1 MSRLKVKESLKVRK
15 KMAKLIEITGK
26 ALSGEWGKDDETGN
40 GVPVLRTTNF
50 TNEGIIDYN
59 SVVTRTITKKNIG
72 EKFLRKGDIIIEK
85 SGGSDKFPVGR
96 VVYFD
101 GDDNTYLFNNFTGL
115 LRVKEPKMWYPRY
128 VFYSLFANYKRG
140 GTRMFENKTT
150 GLHNLKTDDYVSRY
164 EVTEIDM
171 IEQVSVCDKLDKLY
185 EIINERKQQLELLDE
200 LVKARFVE
208 MFGDTGTN
216 PLGWEEHR
224 LDEFIDFLTSGSRG
238 WAQYFV
244 DNKNELFL
252 TIKNVKNNHITLEN
266 IQYINAPNNKE
277 ADRTKVKAGD
287 LLISI
292 TADIGRT
299 GVVDNNIAEC
309 GAYINQHLSLVR
321 LDKTKIN
328 PLYVSYFLE
337 TEGGRRQFES
347 KNQNGVKAGLNFD
360 AIKSLKILV
369 PPLVKQNIYL
379 DFVHQID
386 KSKVAIKKSLD
397 ETQILFDSL
406 MQKYFG

>member
-208 MFGDTGTN
+208 MFGD
-216 PLGWEEHR
+216 P
-224 LDEFIDFLTSGSRG
+224 
-238 WAQYFV
+238 
-244 DNKNELFL
+244 
-252 TIKNVKNNHITLEN
+252 VKNDKGWRTLPLEDSSKSIVDCPHSTPAYTTEYTGYMCIRTSIIKKNKIMWDEVEYISEEEFVKRIQRKKPEVGDVVYTREGAILGIAAIIDRKCNVALGQRLMLLSPDTNKCISEFLCVAMNCDSFLNNALKGVAGSASPHIN
-266 IQYINAPNNKE
+266 
-277 ADRTKVKAGD
+277 VGD
-287 LLISI
+287 IKMFRMIMPPIELQ
-292 TADIGRT
+292 
-299 GVVDNNIAEC
+299 
-309 GAYINQHLSLVR
+309 NQFS
-321 LDKTKIN
+321 
-328 PLYVSYFLE
+328 
-337 TEGGRRQFES
+337 
-347 KNQNGVKAGLNFD
+347 
-360 AIKSLKILV
+360 
-369 PPLVKQNIYL
+369 
-379 DFVHQID
+379 DFVRAID